1 MVAPSLPTT
10 ALGSPLRLR
19 EEDRSDESDH
29 RATDGK
35 RPSASG
41 QGDEDAQRAH
51 CDQRDSNSFENFLL
65 RHQVLRNPDTG

>member
-1 MVAPSLPTT
+1 MVAPSAPPKTLR
-10 ALGSPLRLR
+10 SPLRLR

-51 CDQRDSNSFENFLL
+51 RDQRDSKSLEGSLL
-65 RHQVLRNPDTG
+65 RHQVLQNPDTG